1 MKTDAQTLAQ
11 AYLELC
17 QGESFRIAIGNFM
30 NEFFLYSPSSRGRQR
45 LIDTPIMMPVS
56 PTEEQQH
63 WAAFCAGAAEYLA
76 ENYQLQ
82 CPDWA
87 MQDIY
92 TLLKPWYVTPI
103 EDDKAI
109 SLFHAPA
116 RRERLARQ
124 TPEPWRRR
132 NVFCS
137 HRIFTNPHPS
147 SKEPG
152 NHKELLQ
159 HRQQMLEQMSPENRA
174 AYIEEYNA
182 RVPKWMRISA

>member
-1 MKTDAQTLAQ
+1 MSIEIQTLAR
-11 AYLELC
+11 AYQELC
-17 QGESFRIAIGNFM
+17 AGEEFRIAIGNFM
-30 NEFFLYSPSSRGRQR
+30 NEFFLYHCKTRERQM
-45 LIDTPIMMPVS
+45 LLDTPIQLPEY
-56 PTEEQQH
+56 PTEKQLG

-76 ENYQLQ
+76 RKYKLH
-82 CPDWA
+82 CPKWA
-87 MQDIY
+87 LGQIY
-92 TLLKPWYVTPI
+92 TLATPFYVTPAAL
-103 EDDKAI
+103 DT
-109 SLFHAPA
+109 PA
-116 RRERLARQ
+116 RRASLEQQ

-159 HRQQMLEQMSPENRA
+159 HRQQMLEQMDPEQRA

-182 RVPKWMRISA
+182 RVPRWMHIPA